1 MIQLAAPSATT
12 CRINRR
18 IAAASRSSSGTQ
30 RKPGRPTANGTAS
43 TTIRSEA
50 TTDVLMMRLATLWN
64 VSVPEKTSPWSQN
77 RRKLPPAATQP

>member
-12 CRINRR
+12 LWINRR
-18 IAAASRSSSGTQ
+18 IAAASRSSSGTH
-30 RKPGRPTANGTAS
+30 RKPDRPTANGADS
-43 TTIRSEA
+43 TTMRSQA
-50 TTDVLMMRLATLWN
+50 TIDVLMIRLATLWN